1 MFSIPANALTPPPT
15 TPEWVKFCQNLFG
28 GFAMLL
34 WLGAILCFLAY
45 SIQAT
50 TFEEPPDDNLYLGIG
65 KICQIS
71 GNSALKPQYSEPQYS
86 ELFDIVNK
94 KGLMDLFAILRFE
107 CTMYISL

>member
-1 MFSIPANALTPPPT
+1 
-15 TPEWVKFCQNLFG
+15 
-28 GFAMLL
+28 MLL

-65 KICQIS
+65 KICQIQS
-71 GNSALKPQYSEPQYS
+71 GNSTLKPQYIDPQYS

-94 KGLMDLFAILRFE
+94 KGLMDLFAISRFE
-107 CTMYISL
+107 CIVQ

>member
-1 MFSIPANALTPPPT
+1 
-15 TPEWVKFCQNLFG
+15 
-28 GFAMLL
+28 MLL

-71 GNSALKPQYSEPQYS
+71 GKSTLKPQYSEPQYS

-94 KGLMDLFAILRFE
+94 KGLMDLFATSRFE
-107 CTMYISL
+107 CTCIWEFGKRFNVPSTYFFFLHMQVMIILVHKILDK